1 MSINRHVNGKH
12 DYAVRSCINHAI
24 LGHLISDKAMCPKP
38 QERPRNW
45 WIHRCWC
52 PPLTQSVSLP
62 EANHHRSHWI
72 TWKPNKYPHWL
83 MIYGD
88 FPHPNYP
95 KVPGCPRH
103 SKKHRPQGPCEWR
116 HRDQISQPLQ
126 GNRWNLGDGFLA
138 EGLNHQKHFYIGK
151 GKETIVFPMKYG
163 KHSRLSTGNHCF
175 SYDIWGFPEP
185 IQW

>member
-83 MIYGD
+83 MIYSD

-163 KHSRLSTGNHCF
+163 KHSRFIGLV
-175 SYDIWGFPEP
+175 
-185 IQW
+185 